1 MLTRVAFF
9 GGCTLTLIAAWLFRT
24 PPHPDDHFVI
34 WPVLVLGALAMA
46 AAGMWPNLLKGS
58 IVWLAVA
65 VLTIG
70 GMGLG
75 AVFAQR
81 SDICCMFTVSRR
93 HGYPYPWID
102 QSASYETLTGNAP
115 PATFDSDAVWSLDW
129 PRFVLSVGFWVCSAV
144 ASVVLVRA
152 SVALSRVKARTAH
165 TEATA

>member
-1 MLTRVAFF
+1 MV
-9 GGCTLTLIAAWLFRT
+9 
-24 PPHPDDHFVI
+24 

-46 AAGMWPNLLKGS
+46 VAGMWPGLLTGS
-58 IVWLAVA
+58 IVWLAVT
-65 VLTIG
+65 VMTIG
-70 GMGLG
+70 GVGLG
-75 AVFAQR
+75 IVFAQR

-93 HGYPYPWID
+93 YGYPYPWID

-129 PRFVLSVGFWVCSAV
+129 PRFIFSVGFWLCIAV

-152 SVALSRVKARTAH
+152 SVALSRMKAGNAH